1 MQNSHDKFIYQK
13 NPFYSS
19 VTCRLALCKKCLKLN
34 WFEGVLYAK
43 SNEGWSRKNQILTRN
58 SKKQKCRNLFPH
70 WTENNSPYHSAASEG
85 CTVSLLHRVFQC
97 VFTNTE
103 PSDEREGR
111 STQGWESSRW
121 MHERLITFLPVEP
134 RLSTKEEPEVA
145 KLETRAFQ
153 IIQNP
158 RLVRQGSFLVTM
170 HTAALPQISSI
181 FFFLYLPPC
190 QLNVLSRA
198 EKSRSKHR
206 GEGTVFPSRMSV
218 CSGCV

>member
-43 SNEGWSRKNQILTRN
+43 SNEGWSRKNQILKRN
-58 SKKQKCRNLFPH
+58 SKKQKCRTLFPH

-134 RLSTKEEPEVA
+134 RLYKRRAWSGKTRNKGFPNNTKS
-145 KLETRAFQ
+145 Q
-153 IIQNP
+153 IGASRIFHCYYAY
-158 RLVRQGSFLVTM
+158 SC
-170 HTAALPQISSI
+170 SSSNFKH
-181 FFFLYLPPC
+181 FFFCCTCPPA
-190 QLNVLSRA
+190 NSMYSVVVRSR
-198 EKSRSKHR
+198 EK
-206 GEGTVFPSRMSV
+206 
-218 CSGCV
+218 